1 MSRLSKG
8 SISRAACALMLLATS
23 AVTVA
28 APVRIDFAL
37 SSLAAPGRYQYIYT
51 VTNVSLAT
59 PVSWFSVDFDPA
71 FYDESSLLVTSFGL
85 GNWTEQILASVPGLP
100 TQYDA
105 YKTIGA
111 PLGIGDS
118 ETGFTIQFTWLGTG
132 TPGSQ
137 AFTVYDPG
145 TLNVL
150 NTGLTTLVGAPPPPP
165 PSGVPEPSSL
175 ALVLFA
181 LGGTVAVGR
190 HSRRRSTVD
199 QHSPDFSKSV
209 VRAL

>member
-1 MSRLSKG
+1 MSQPSKSTLSKL
-8 SISRAACALMLLATS
+8 ACALTLLAASTFTVS
-23 AVTVA
+23 APVTV
-28 APVRIDFAL
+28 DYSL
-37 SSLAAPGRYQYIYT
+37 SSLAAPGRFQYIYT

-85 GNWTEQILASVPGLP
+85 GNWTEQILGSVPGLP
-100 TQYDA
+100 AQYDA

-118 ETGFTIQFTWLGTG
+118 ETSFTVQFTWLGTG

-150 NTGLTTLVGAPPPPP
+150 DTGLTTLVGAPPPPP
-165 PSGVPEPSSL
+165 PGVPEPSSL
-175 ALVLFA
+175 ALVLLV
-181 LGGTVAVGR
+181 LGGTVVVGR
-190 HSRRRSTVD
+190 HARRRSRVD
-199 QHSPDFSKSV
+199 QPSPDLSKSV
-209 VRAL
+209 LRAV